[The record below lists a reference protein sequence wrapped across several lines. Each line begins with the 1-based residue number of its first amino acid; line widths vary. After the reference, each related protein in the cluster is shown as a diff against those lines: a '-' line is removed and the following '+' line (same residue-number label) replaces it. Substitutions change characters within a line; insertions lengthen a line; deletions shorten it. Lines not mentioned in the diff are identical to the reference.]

1 MDLSAYAVAPK
12 ATSLSDWT
20 LAKSYTPLPDDWLIF
35 VADVTGSTQAIA
47 QGHYKQVNALGAA
60 CIVAATHACGPEAI
74 PFVFGGDGATVV
86 VPPTMQ
92 SAMTQAWLA
101 LSARAL
107 ASTGLELRVGCVQ
120 VADVR
125 ARGADVRV
133 ARHGL
138 AGQMDMAL
146 FSGGG
151 LSLAEDLVK
160 TAPERYG
167 VLVATPTERP
177 EGLSVDGLECRWN
190 NVPATRGRIMTLLVK
205 VKVKNHDLN
214 KLQHL
219 IRQIET
225 LVPQANPVRVG
236 NLPLTW
242 PPQHLGT
249 ELAYR
254 VSNRVLRSLRHAGIW
269 ALTGLFSGLVKL
281 QANKANSAAGKYIR
295 GLTLSTDHL
304 KLDDV
309 FRAVLDVTPEE
320 SAQLE
325 SLLHTLQDQ
334 GELSFGLHY
343 SDHALMTCF
352 VQSMEQHIH
361 FVDGGDGG
369 YAVAA
374 RQLKNTRPATSHQAA
389 PPASSST
396 RART

>member
-1 MDLSAYAVAPK
+1 
-12 ATSLSDWT
+12 
-20 LAKSYTPLPDDWLIF
+20 
-35 VADVTGSTQAIA
+35 
-47 QGHYKQVNALGAA
+47 
-60 CIVAATHACGPEAI
+60 
-74 PFVFGGDGATVV
+74 
-86 VPPTMQ
+86 
-92 SAMTQAWLA
+92 
-101 LSARAL
+101 
-107 ASTGLELRVGCVQ
+107 
-120 VADVR
+120 
-125 ARGADVRV
+125 
-133 ARHGL
+133 
-138 AGQMDMAL
+138 
-146 FSGGG
+146 
-151 LSLAEDLVK
+151 
-160 TAPERYG
+160 
-167 VLVATPTERP
+167 
-177 EGLSVDGLECRWN
+177 
-190 NVPATRGRIMTLLVK
+190 MTLLVK
-205 VKVKNHDLN
+205 VKNHDLG
-214 KLQHL
+214 KLQSL
-219 IRQIET
+219 ISQIET
-225 LVPQANPVRVG
+225 LVPQANPVRQN

-254 VSNRVLRSLRHAGIW
+254 VGNRALRALRYAGIW

-295 GLTLSTDHL
+295 GLALSTDHL

-374 RQLKNTRPATSHQAA
+374 RQLKNTRQATSYQASPIASSPTAA
-389 PPASSST
+389 PT
-396 RART
+396 